1 MGLLRTSH
9 NITVRHYMSFLL
21 FSCSGL
27 SDVTLANFPDL
38 LLMSKVAQDGGR
50 EEEKEGERRV

>member
-1 MGLLRTSH
+1 MGLLCTSH
-9 NITVRHYMSFLL
+9 NITMWHYMSFLL

-27 SDVTLANFPDL
+27 LHVTLANFPDL

-50 EEEKEGERRV
+50 EEEKTGERRV